1 MKSKLAS
8 FVVDHRIPILVIML
22 IVTAVSAF
30 LMTRVRVNN
39 NLTEYL
45 PEKSVMKQG
54 MDIMSAQF
62 PETASSQTIRVVF
75 DCLEPEE
82 KEEIREKLRGIPYVS
97 DVAWEEDSPDYN
109 QGDHTLY
116 VISSEAG
123 YKSAEFKSIK
133 KALEQ
138 DFPDDEISWHDD
150 DVGIPEV
157 PAWIL
162 LCGGFAVGL
171 SIIPA
176 TSRT

>member
-39 NLTEYL
+39 TLTEYL

-97 DVAWEEDSPDYN
+97 DVAWEEDSPD
-109 QGDHTLY
+109 
-116 VISSEAG
+116 
-123 YKSAEFKSIK
+123 
-133 KALEQ
+133 
-138 DFPDDEISWHDD
+138 
-150 DVGIPEV
+150 
-157 PAWIL
+157 
-162 LCGGFAVGL
+162 
-171 SIIPA
+171 
-176 TSRT
+176 